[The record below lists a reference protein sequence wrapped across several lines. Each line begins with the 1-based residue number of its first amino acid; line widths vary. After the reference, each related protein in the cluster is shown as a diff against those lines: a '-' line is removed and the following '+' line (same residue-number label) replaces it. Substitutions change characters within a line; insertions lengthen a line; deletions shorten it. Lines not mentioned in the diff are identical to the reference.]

1 MRLWGGRWN
10 SGAGRGVRRI
20 SAWPGGRT
28 VAVVVQVQQLV
39 VPLCYYSDRVLN
51 EGHNDQEAAD
61 GGQVARRG
69 VSGSG
74 EATREN
80 SWETTHGLI
89 GSLKVSR
96 RSSTLLVC
104 WRIASSGLCPVL
116 SSDGPP
122 KGLGAAMP

>member
-1 MRLWGGRWN
+1 
-10 SGAGRGVRRI
+10 
-20 SAWPGGRT
+20 
-28 VAVVVQVQQLV
+28 VAVIVQIQQLV
-39 VPLCYYSDRVLN
+39 VPLRYYSDRILD
-51 EGHNDQEAAD
+51 EGYDDQEAAD

-74 EATREN
+74 EATKEN
-80 SWETTHGLI
+80 RETTHGLI

-104 WRIASSGLCPVL
+104 WRIASSGLCPVV